1 MQTFLPYPEFTES
14 ARVLDYKR
22 LGKQRVECLQ
32 ILKTLQYGSKWSH
45 HPAVLMWKG
54 YELVLIRYGIE
65 ICKEWINRSYKDS
78 CLSQIQDFE
87 WYYQHQTFKF
97 TPWLG
102 NEDFH
107 RSHRSNL
114 LRKYPEH
121 YRQFWPDEPDNLPY
135 FWPTKEGF

>member
-1 MQTFLPYPEFTES
+1 M
-14 ARVLDYKR
+14 
-22 LGKQRVECLQ
+22 
-32 ILKTLQYGSKWSH
+32 LKIINMSFCPPT
-45 HPAVLMWKG
+45 
-54 YELVLIRYGIE
+54 IGIHT
-65 ICKEWINRSYKDS
+65 
-78 CLSQIQDFE
+78 
-87 WYYQHQTFKF
+87 YQKP
-97 TPWLG
+97 PWLG